1 MFVPALLQRARKD
14 WLKPILEF
22 AKELNKKEEVRP
34 LTMKEVIMGIPG
46 KRFIDAIP
54 MNTSIGYPLFGA
66 KKRKFTYVMV
76 GEFCEDRIP
85 DDDILEE
92 YERCIECWER
102 GERAYPVTTATLK
115 DEATKADSEKVRVFQ
130 AVALALGMGIRK
142 WFLPIARILSLC
154 PELSESAVGV
164 NAFSP
169 QWDALMSH
177 AEKFAQ
183 DGRVVAWDYSKY
195 DVRMNSQM
203 TYAVLQSFIDIAEV
217 CNYSKYDLK
226 MMNAMIA
233 DIIHPLI
240 DYNGTMIMAYNMNTS
255 GNNITVNINSVAN
268 SLYVRMGF
276 FHACPEVL
284 NFREAVAAMTY
295 GDDFKGS
302 VAEEYREK
310 FNFRVF
316 KGFLAE
322 HGMKITD
329 PNKTDLV
336 EDDMDVDDADF
347 LKRHSNFIP
356 EIGYRIGKLSKSSMY
371 KPLLANL
378 KSKTETPETVA
389 ISCVETYMHEL
400 FAHGRQE
407 YEQDQPKMKEL
418 CVRVLDFVPPAVAF
432 TFDERVE
439 MWKEKYL

>member
-1 MFVPALLQRARKD
+1 
-14 WLKPILEF
+14 
-22 AKELNKKEEVRP
+22 
-34 LTMKEVIMGIPG
+34 
-46 KRFIDAIP
+46 
-54 MNTSIGYPLFGA
+54 
-66 KKRKFTYVMV
+66 
-76 GEFCEDRIP
+76 
-85 DDDILEE
+85 
-92 YERCIECWER
+92 
-102 GERAYPVTTATLK
+102 
-115 DEATKADSEKVRVFQ
+115 
-130 AVALALGMGIRK
+130 
-142 WFLPIARILSLC
+142 
-154 PELSESAVGV
+154 
-164 NAFSP
+164 
-169 QWDALMSH
+169 
-177 AEKFAQ
+177 
-183 DGRVVAWDYSKY
+183 
-195 DVRMNSQM
+195 
-203 TYAVLQSFIDIAEV
+203 
-217 CNYSKYDLK
+217 
-226 MMNAMIA
+226 
-233 DIIHPLI
+233 
-240 DYNGTMIMAYNMNTS
+240 MNTS

-378 KSKTETPETVA
+378 KSKT
-389 ISCVETYMHEL
+389 
-400 FAHGRQE
+400 
-407 YEQDQPKMKEL
+407 
-418 CVRVLDFVPPAVAF
+418 
-432 TFDERVE
+432 
-439 MWKEKYL
+439 